1 MNYLKTAILLAGMTA
16 LFVGIGFMLG
26 GPVGMLIA
34 LAIAVGLNMF
44 AYWNSDRMML
54 SMYGATEVDARSA
67 PGLYGTVEQLA
78 DRAGLPMPK
87 VYIID
92 NDQPNAF
99 ATGRNPENAAVAATS
114 GLLRILSTEEV
125 AGVMAH
131 ELVGAPA
138 AGPWG

>member
-1 MNYLKTAILLAGMTA
+1 MNYFKTAILLAGMTA

-34 LAIAVGLNMF
+34 LVIAVGLNVF

-67 PGLYGTVEQLA
+67 PGLYDTVEQLA
-78 DRAGLPMPK
+78 DLAGLPMPK

-92 NDQPNAF
+92 NDQPNAL
-99 ATGRNPENAAVAATS
+99 ATGRNPEIRRWRRPAFCCTS
-114 GLLRILSTEEV
+114 GRPRRSP
-125 AGVMAH
+125 AGWRMN
-131 ELVGAPA
+131 
-138 AGPWG
+138 WRM